1 MCISAAP
8 LSELTK
14 DNEAMPQRRT
24 ISVSLLVI
32 ITAGV
37 AGFLY
42 WQNLQQQAPQSRA
55 MPPAVIAATEV
66 TEAQWEPSLQ
76 SVGSLVATN
85 GIDVSTE
92 VNGIVSEVI
101 FTSGQPVEQ
110 GQVLIRLDDSVD
122 VAALEALR
130 AERRLAEVQFN
141 RASDLLKKRVT
152 SKSEFDEARARFDA
166 AVARVKQ
173 QQAVIK
179 RKIIHAPFTG
189 LAGIRQVSLGEYLE
203 AGASIVSLQAL
214 DPIYADYTLP
224 ERYLTRVKSGQV
236 VKLKLDALP
245 GEVFSGSVSAVNP
258 GVDTG
263 TRTLKVRATLDNAGG
278 MLRPGMF
285 AGVTTIT
292 DAAETVLTLPK
303 TAISF
308 NTYGS
313 FVFVISENDTGVAT
327 VKRTA
332 IKTGEARDG
341 RVQVSGLSVGTRVV
355 RAGLVKLRD
364 GMPVKI
370 DNQVKLDDKEISSE

>member
-1 MCISAAP
+1 
-8 LSELTK
+8 
-14 DNEAMPQRRT
+14 MPQRRT
-24 ISVSLLVI
+24 IFVSLLVI
-32 ITAGV
+32 FTAGV

-55 MPPAVIAATEV
+55 MPPTVIAATEV
-66 TEAQWEPSLQ
+66 AEAQWEPSLQ

-236 VKLKLDALP
+236 VKLQLDALP
-245 GEVFSGSVSAVNP
+245 GEVFSGSISAVNP

-278 MLRPGMF
+278 KLRPGMF
-285 AGVTTIT
+285 AEVTTIT

-341 RVQVSGLSVGTRVV
+341 HVQVSGLSAGTRVV